1 MLRRKSREHRTAEP
15 LAALVADAVRL
26 DYGGGYARQGGVEYG
41 AETDRRAASR
51 PEQPRVSPAAERY
64 LPG

>member
-1 MLRRKSREHRTAEP
+1 MLRRKSRERRAAEP

-26 DYGGGYARQGGVEYG
+26 DYGGGYARQTG
-41 AETDRRAASR
+41 AERGAGAAPHAVPR